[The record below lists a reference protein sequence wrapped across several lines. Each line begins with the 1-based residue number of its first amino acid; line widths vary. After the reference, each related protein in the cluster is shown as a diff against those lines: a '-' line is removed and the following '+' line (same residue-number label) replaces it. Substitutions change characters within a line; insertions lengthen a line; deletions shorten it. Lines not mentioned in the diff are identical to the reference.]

1 MVACHHNYSYTYIAY
16 DMTQPTAISKTL
28 THRMTS
34 EKPLRIALIGAM
46 DQEIELIKSAMTDVT
61 LFNQAGYEF
70 FQGQLQGADVVLL
83 KSGIGKVNAAIGTT
97 ILLHQ
102 FEPDCVINTGS
113 AGGFDPTL
121 AVGDVVISDRVIHH
135 DADLT
140 IFGYQPG
147 QLPGMPPAFIP
158 DADLSDIAERCISQF
173 EGIHTVHGLI
183 ATGDSFMNAPEKVAA
198 TRATFPEIKAVEM
211 EAAAIAQVCHRF
223 DIPFII
229 IRSLSDIAGKE
240 SNISFKEFLETAA
253 TNSANMVCAIVREIV
268 VHQVTLQD
276 GV

>member
-1 MVACHHNYSYTYIAY
+1 MNDQTE
-16 DMTQPTAISKTL
+16 TAKTL
-28 THRMTS
+28 THRLTAD
-34 EKPLRIALIGAM
+34 KPLRVALIGAM
-46 DQEIELIKSAMTDVT
+46 DQEIELIKSAMNDVQ

-97 ILLHQ
+97 ILLHE
-102 FEPDCVINTGS
+102 FTPDCVINTGS
-113 AGGFDPTL
+113 AGGFDPSL
-121 AVGDVVISDRVIHH
+121 SVGDVVISDRVLHH

-158 DADLSDIAERCISQF
+158 DADLSTIAEKCISQF
-173 EGIHTVHGLI
+173 DGVNTVHGLI
-183 ATGDSFMNAPEKVAA
+183 ATGDSFMNAPERVAA
-198 TRATFPEIKAVEM
+198 TRKTFPDIKAVEM

-223 DIPFII
+223 DIPFIV
-229 IRSLSDIAGKE
+229 IRALSDIAGKE
-240 SNISFKEFLETAA
+240 SNLSFKEFLETAA

-268 VHQVTLQD
+268 VHQKSIQQEA
-276 GV
+276 